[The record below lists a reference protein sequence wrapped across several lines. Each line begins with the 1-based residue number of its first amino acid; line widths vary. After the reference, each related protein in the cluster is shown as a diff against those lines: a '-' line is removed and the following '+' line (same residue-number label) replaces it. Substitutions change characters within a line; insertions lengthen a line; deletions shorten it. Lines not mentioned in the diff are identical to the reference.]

1 MVGLGRIRRIILI
14 KKLEMLGFLLEDVGN
29 EVKKISDFRNALES
43 GDEKRVW
50 NMERPNRQRI
60 KDDLKMMRRL
70 SIEVEKEAE
79 KLW

>member
-1 MVGLGRIRRIILI
+1 MI
-14 KKLEMLGFLLEDVGN
+14 KKLEMLGFLLEDASN
-29 EVKKISDFRNALES
+29 EAKKISDFRNALES
-43 GDEKRVW
+43 GDEKRLW
-50 NMERPNRQRI
+50 NMERPNSQRI

>member
-14 KKLEMLGFLLEDVGN
+14 KKLEMLGFLLEDADN
-29 EVKKISDFRNALES
+29 EAKKINEFKDALES
-43 GDEKRVW
+43 GDEKRLW
-50 NMERPNRQRI
+50 NAERPNRQRI

>member
-1 MVGLGRIRRIILI
+1 MI
-14 KKLEMLGFLLEDVGN
+14 KKLEMLSFLLEDASN
-29 EVKKISDFRNALES
+29 EEKKISDFRNALES
-43 GDEKRVW
+43 GNEKRLW

>member
-1 MVGLGRIRRIILI
+1 MI

>member
-1 MVGLGRIRRIILI
+1 MI

-70 SIEVEKEAE
+70 SILVEMEAE

>member
-1 MVGLGRIRRIILI
+1 LI

>member
-1 MVGLGRIRRIILI
+1 MI

-50 NMERPNRQRI
+50 NAERPNRQRI

>member
-1 MVGLGRIRRIILI
+1 MI

-29 EVKKISDFRNALES
+29 EVKKISDFRNALEA

>member
-1 MVGLGRIRRIILI
+1 MI

-29 EVKKISDFRNALES
+29 EVKKIIDFRNALES

>member
-1 MVGLGRIRRIILI
+1 
-14 KKLEMLGFLLEDVGN
+14 MLGFLLEDVGN